1 MSQGQ
6 GQGPSQGQDW
16 ITICRRKRGPAS
28 SVESVEQK
36 DPDNLPKPRIA
47 SESLLALIRK
57 RMEMKLNQEMADLL
71 CHFPRYTFKGV
82 ESRRIFPTSFQIAQI
97 EKYFHI
103 PLKMDVSLSS
113 SEEL

>member
-6 GQGPSQGQDW
+6 GQGQGQGQDW
-16 ITICRRKRGPAS
+16 ITICRRKRGPVS
-28 SVESVEQK
+28 YVEEQK
-36 DPDNLPKPRIA
+36 DPDNVPRPRVA

-82 ESRRIFPTSFQIAQI
+82 ESRRILPTSFQLSQI
-97 EKYFHI
+97 EKYFNV
-103 PLKMDVSLSS
+103 PLKMDVSLSVNDES
-113 SEEL
+113 

>member
-1 MSQGQ
+1 
-6 GQGPSQGQDW
+6 
-16 ITICRRKRGPAS
+16 
-28 SVESVEQK
+28 VESVEQK
-36 DPDNLPKPRIA
+36 EPDNMPKPRIA

-82 ESRRIFPTSFQIAQI
+82 ESRRIFPTSFQLSQI

-103 PLKMDVSLSS
+103 PLKMDVSLSVN
-113 SEEL
+113 EDA